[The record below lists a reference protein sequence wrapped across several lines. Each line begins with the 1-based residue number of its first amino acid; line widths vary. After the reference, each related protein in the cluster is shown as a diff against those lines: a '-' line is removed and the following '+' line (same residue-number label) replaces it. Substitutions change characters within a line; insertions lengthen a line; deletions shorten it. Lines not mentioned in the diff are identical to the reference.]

1 MNYDFQLDYVSSE
14 ISKRKPKKV
23 LLQFPE
29 GLRIYSI
36 KIVDELRKRFPQ
48 VDFIIS
54 AEPSWGACDIA
65 EDEAR
70 LICADL
76 IVHFGHSPY
85 TWYFPKVDTIFVRA
99 ESLLTVTQEEMK
111 TLVELLKSK
120 YSPRNINVT
129 ATAQHYKSLLIV
141 KHKLEE
147 EGFKVTIGEPSNRFM
162 FPGQV
167 LGCDYRPAVLY
178 PADVYISIS
187 GGEFHTIGL
196 GLAVQRPV
204 IKIDP
209 YTNTVE
215 DYTDKVWRILKIR
228 YAKIYRSL
236 DANTWGI
243 VQGLKVGQNRPFL
256 VEYLKKKLE
265 EQGKSVYIFTN
276 KILSREVLRNV
287 DNGNIEVFVITSC
300 PRIPT
305 DDLYDYEKPVLTP
318 GEARMIINKKLE
330 PYIFPW

>member
-14 ISKRKPKKV
+14 LEKRKPKKV

-36 KIVDELRKRFPQ
+36 PIVDELKRRFPEIE
-48 VDFIIS
+48 FIVS

-65 EDEAR
+65 EDEAK
-70 LICADL
+70 LIGADL

-85 TWYFPKVDTIFVRA
+85 TWYFPKIDTIFVRA
-99 ESLLTVTQEEMK
+99 ESLLSISKDTIN
-111 TLVELLKSK
+111 ELINLLQKYNTKS
-120 YSPRNINVT
+120 VGLT
-129 ATAQHYKSLLIV
+129 ATAQHYRNLLNLKGELEKAGYEV
-141 KHKLEE
+141 KL
-147 EGFKVTIGEPSNRFM
+147 GEPSNRFM

-167 LGCDYRPAVLY
+167 LGCDYRAALSVS
-178 PADVYISIS
+178 ADVYVNIS

-196 GLAVQRPV
+196 GLAVQKPV
-204 IKIDP
+204 IKVDP
-209 YTNTVE
+209 YTSKVE
-215 DYTDKVWRILKIR
+215 DYSEKVWKIIKIR
-228 YAKIYRSL
+228 YAKIYEAL
-236 DANTWGI
+236 DANVWAI
-243 VQGLKVGQNRPFL
+243 IQGLKVGQNRPYYVDF
-256 VEYLKKKLE
+256 LKKKLE
-265 EQGKSVYIFTN
+265 EQGKKVYVFTN
-276 KILSREVLRNV
+276 KVMTRDALRNI
-287 DNGNIEVFVITSC
+287 DNGTIDTFVITSC